1 MASIVKRKSKYSVVY
16 DYTDEN
22 GKRRQRWETF
32 STNAE
37 AKKRKK
43 QIEYE
48 QDSGTFFIPTAKTL
62 NDLLDEYMSIYG
74 VNTWAMSTYESRRGL
89 ARNYITPIIGDML
102 LSDITP
108 RMMDKYYRDLL
119 SVKTVSVNN
128 RKPTSEYLTPHTV
141 REIHKLLRSAFN
153 QAVRW
158 ELISRNP
165 VLNATL
171 PKEEHK
177 ERDIWT
183 AETLSKA
190 MEVCDDPILSLAL
203 NLAFSCSLRI
213 GEMLGLTWDCID
225 IAPQSIENGS
235 AYIFVNKELQRVTR
249 GALDDLSDK
258 GVINSSYQYCLGVL
272 TQGST
277 PDGYIAVIS
286 QRHENAEQNVREV
299 FDHFAGKL
307 MIQDSEYPP
316 DQTAHYSPG
325 NYIGHSRG
333 VYYNAASDMTNPRGA
348 GTTYFH
354 ELAHMIDHASCNYR
368 SNLSNTPEFAEALV
382 EDGQRILS
390 LYNNLPVEKQTAF
403 LTRIRQDSAH
413 SFSDLIDATTNGQLH
428 GNYGHSRNYWTRPG
442 NLQAEAFA
450 HFFEA
455 SMGDQ
460 GKLELL
466 ANFFPTAFGIFSSM
480 IDSIRPDNHVRV
492 LSRER

>member
-225 IAPQSIENGS
+225 IAPTRYGNKLSDSQHRDIENSKTRSGYEYS
-235 AYIFVNKELQRVTR
+235 ADQKVVYGLFSLKFHHTAGNNV
-249 GALDDLSDK
+249 
-258 GVINSSYQYCLGVL
+258 
-272 TQGST
+272 
-277 PDGYIAVIS
+277 AV
-286 QRHENAEQNVREV
+286 
-299 FDHFAGKL
+299 
-307 MIQDSEYPP
+307 
-316 DQTAHYSPG
+316 
-325 NYIGHSRG
+325 
-333 VYYNAASDMTNPRGA
+333 
-348 GTTYFH
+348 
-354 ELAHMIDHASCNYR
+354 
-368 SNLSNTPEFAEALV
+368 
-382 EDGQRILS
+382 RILS
-390 LYNNLPVEKQTAF
+390 IRPPSVNHCVKHYQIKPDKHWSVSNNSKGKNELYNRP
-403 LTRIRQDSAH
+403 SYH
-413 SFSDLIDATTNGQLH
+413 
-428 GNYGHSRNYWTRPG
+428 YGDR
-442 NLQAEAFA
+442 
-450 HFFEA
+450 
-455 SMGDQ
+455 
-460 GKLELL
+460 
-466 ANFFPTAFGIFSSM
+466 
-480 IDSIRPDNHVRV
+480 
-492 LSRER
+492 

>member
-89 ARNYITPIIGDML
+89 ARNYIPPIIGDML

-190 MEVCDDPILSLAL
+190 MEV
-203 NLAFSCSLRI
+203 
-213 GEMLGLTWDCID
+213 WDCID

-258 GVINSSYQYCLGVL
+258 GVIKKFPPCIA
-272 TQGST
+272 ST
-277 PDGYIAVIS
+277 
-286 QRHENAEQNVREV
+286 H
-299 FDHFAGKL
+299 
-307 MIQDSEYPP
+307 
-316 DQTAHYSPG
+316 T
-325 NYIGHSRG
+325 
-333 VYYNAASDMTNPRGA
+333 
-348 GTTYFH
+348 
-354 ELAHMIDHASCNYR
+354 
-368 SNLSNTPEFAEALV
+368 ALV
-382 EDGQRILS
+382 LKEPKTKTSIRRVYLPKTVAYTLVERKKEIDELMDLFGDEYID
-390 LYNNLPVEKQTAF
+390 NNLVF
-403 LTRIRQDSAH
+403 
-413 SFSDLIDATTNGQLH
+413 
-428 GNYGHSRNYWTRPG
+428 
-442 NLQAEAFA
+442 
-450 HFFEA
+450 
-455 SMGDQ
+455 
-460 GKLELL
+460 
-466 ANFFPTAFGIFSSM
+466 
-480 IDSIRPDNHVRV
+480 
-492 LSRER
+492 

>member
-1 MASIVKRKSKYSVVY
+1 MDDMRNTSAPLYGKAEPATTKTTMSVREMRQLLGLGKTDSYWLLHKNLFEVILINDKRRIVISSFEKWYTNQVKYHKVNGSPPGEELCKRSYSVPDAAEILKVKPETI
-16 DYTDEN
+16 YTLIRQ
-22 GKRRQRWETF
+22 GKLKTETTDFCMRIPKEEFERW
-32 STNAE
+32 
-37 AKKRKK
+37 
-43 QIEYE
+43 
-48 QDSGTFFIPTAKTL
+48 
-62 NDLLDEYMSIYG
+62 YG

-258 GVINSSYQYCLGVL
+258 GVIKKFPPCIASTHTALVL
-272 TQGST
+272 KEPMQINGNIVVLPVPAEKQDLAYL
-277 PDGYIAVIS
+277 PDRFETGE
-286 QRHENAEQNVREV
+286 R
-299 FDHFAGKL
+299 
-307 MIQDSEYPP
+307 IQ
-316 DQTAHYSPG
+316 T
-325 NYIGHSRG
+325 
-333 VYYNAASDMTNPRGA
+333 PRGSFQVTAMSREQMEAA
-348 GTTYFH
+348 GYGVH
-354 ELAHMIDHASCNYR
+354 HISD
-368 SNLSNTPEFAEALV
+368 
-382 EDGQRILS
+382 DGK
-390 LYNNLPVEKQTAF
+390 Y
-403 LTRIRQDSAH
+403 LTRLRVAP
-413 SFSDLIDATTNGQLH
+413 LL
-428 GNYGHSRNYWTRPG
+428 PG
-442 NLQAEAFA
+442 
-450 HFFEA
+450 
-455 SMGDQ
+455 
-460 GKLELL
+460 
-466 ANFFPTAFGIFSSM
+466 
-480 IDSIRPDNHVRV
+480 RR
-492 LSRER
+492 